1 MLTRVPEEFLNV
13 FRVACEKEVT
23 LTFESK
29 KKAERAR
36 FKFHKIRVRMRKEE
50 HPDLK
55 SAEMVSFQVRDNL
68 LIVVPD
74 IDFMDE
80 LALALEPHKE
90 LLEQAKLK
98 EQAEDAAWVASEAVR
113 LSESMN
119 KMHKRESTTQAPS
132 VQELLSRK

>member
-13 FRVACEKEVT
+13 FRVASEKEVT
-23 LTFESK
+23 LTFETK

-55 SAEMVSFQVRDNL
+55 SAEMVSFQIRDNV
-68 LIVVPD
+68 LIAVPM

-80 LALALEPHKE
+80 IAKGLEPHKE

-98 EQAEDAAWVASEAVR
+98 DKAEDEAWVASEAAR
-113 LSESMN
+113 LMEVME
-119 KMHKRESTTQAPS
+119 KTHKREKTTAPS